1 MTALREDTPSV
12 KYGVQKSYV
21 SEVRKGFPDG
31 YGEYRE
37 NDCPKEEG

>member
-12 KYGVQKSYV
+12 KHGVQKSYV

-31 YGEYRE
+31 YGEVRGGMRRGIFY
-37 NDCPKEEG
+37 